1 MPSFNSSV
9 NARLRS
15 DEEQEDREF
24 TFCPTKGRERG
35 IGILAYVQFLGT
47 LERPLE

>member
-24 TFCPTKGRERG
+24 TFCPTRAENVG
-35 IGILAYVQFLGT
+35 LVF
-47 LERPLE
+47 